1 MGVLGLWTLLEPAG
15 KPVPVESLSHKVLAV
30 DISIWLNQAVRGF
43 RDRQGNAVPHAHLL
57 GLYHRICKLLFYRIK
72 PVFVFD
78 GAPPQLKKDT
88 LARRRMKRSK
98 DSKAAKVAS
107 QKILGNYLQRQAVA
121 QRLQRQ
127 TQAMENVAKI
137 GTEGLH
143 QLIRNGGRREKDL
156 FELPEIPKSENEES
170 IDIMTS
176 SDSETDTILENV
188 GLKNVSDVYEVD
200 VTSSRFTS
208 LPTNLQYEVLN
219 DLKGKRKQ
227 NSWAKLH
234 QMPQEAE
241 GFSGFQMERLK
252 RRREIQAKL
261 EGVVEEISQEQREV
275 LDPKLFVGDRGGLKK
290 LKTETKRLVSRPDRQ
305 VVFVSGLREETRE
318 EDHSIRESTSGSKHA
333 DEIRELVSSDEADDP
348 DISEAVAMSMVGEEE
363 PSQEE
368 ILEMIKK
375 GGQQKRGGSSSI
387 SCKEEVFES
396 QVDDSFD
403 DEVILI
409 PTTSL
414 FSSNR
419 IGGRRFNNI
428 IKEEV
433 EDTVVKVEDTEV
445 ASEEMSDNSDGVGVM
460 SSSDSDS
467 ELSVQESPADDLFA
481 DVFTD
486 DSKIAELDKII
497 KTQEVKPSMKPMKSN
512 NMANELLERV
522 SKLDKAGD
530 IFADISNKAR
540 KGSQIDVHKSFDTS
554 VTDISNQSKERT
566 ELTKEISKSL
576 KNGPGIMMKIAS
588 RWADAEIVKSSPTKN
603 TKEEIE
609 QSPIKAF
616 ECEQS
621 SLLKEMSDIENA
633 NRLKRYTTVKFDDF
647 DESKKIS
654 NESSLSLNK
663 CLTAEERKLEKI
675 GARSVNAET
684 YKSSIVE
691 NEEGVERSSSTETHE
706 ATTSIHETLNDK
718 TEENVVYMA
727 SAPGFVPSGRNTK
740 KIVQVAKNVDNDVDL
755 DVPLFVADKPVNE
768 SDELSEDELYE
779 LQARLAAEH
788 DTLVAE
794 RSKAS
799 RLSNSITDSMYQEC
813 QEMLQMFGL
822 PWVVAPG
829 EAEAQCAQLDTAG
842 LTEGTIT
849 DDSDIWL
856 FGGTRVYKNF
866 FDQEKYVEF
875 FSHTDLI
882 QHFGLNREKLICLAL
897 MTGSD
902 YTEGLDT
909 VGAVTGLEVLAEFPG
924 EGIKPL
930 HDFSQWS
937 RRVKGE
943 MGKEFGMPVGN
954 KTREKLRKISLPE
967 SFPSEAVASAY
978 LNPSVDQSQERF
990 SWAVPNLVGVR
1001 DFAMDRFGWDKS
1013 QVDKLLKP
1021 VIRALEE
1028 KGAVRQARLE
1038 KYFSSTRVK
1047 LPDKGLVASSKRVE
1061 EALRKVRGL
1070 KSPEKPKQSKKISK
1084 RTNKKTNEIEASSS
1098 TVSKPE
1104 QEVSLIAASCGL
1116 VLAPSR
1122 DDLILQKRERER
1134 IAKENKEKAA
1144 EIFKKSQKSKQLKIQ
1159 KKFKRPKRVEL
1170 EKHGLSESDS
1180 D

>member
-1 MGVLGLWTLLEPAG
+1 
-15 KPVPVESLSHKVLAV
+15 
-30 DISIWLNQAVRGF
+30 
-43 RDRQGNAVPHAHLL
+43 
-57 GLYHRICKLLFYRIK
+57 
-72 PVFVFD
+72 
-78 GAPPQLKKDT
+78 
-88 LARRRMKRSK
+88 
-98 DSKAAKVAS
+98 
-107 QKILGNYLQRQAVA
+107 
-121 QRLQRQ
+121 
-127 TQAMENVAKI
+127 
-137 GTEGLH
+137 
-143 QLIRNGGRREKDL
+143 
-156 FELPEIPKSENEES
+156 
-170 IDIMTS
+170 
-176 SDSETDTILENV
+176 LENV

-200 VTSSRFTS
+200 VTSSRFSS

-261 EGVVEEISQEQREV
+261 EGVVEEISQEQREL
-275 LDPKLFVGDRGGLKK
+275 LDPKLFVGDRSGLKK

-305 VVFVSGLREETRE
+305 VVFMSGLREETIER
-318 EDHSIRESTSGSKHA
+318 DQSIREGTSGNKHA
-333 DEIRELVSSDEADDP
+333 QNEIRELVSSDEADDP

-375 GGQQKRGGSSSI
+375 GGQVKKEGPSGI
-387 SCKEEVFES
+387 NCKEKVLAS
-396 QVDDSFD
+396 QVDESFD

-419 IGGRRFNNI
+419 IGGRMLNVV
-428 IKEEV
+428 KEEVEDVVKVENTVVKVENTVVKV
-433 EDTVVKVEDTEV
+433 EDTVVKVEETNQ
-445 ASEEMSDNSDGVGVM
+445 AIIEMSDSSDGVGVM

-467 ELSVQESPADDLFA
+467 ELSVEETPDDDLFA
-481 DVFTD
+481 DVFSD

-497 KTQEVKPSMKPMKSN
+497 KNQEVKPCKEPVRSN
-512 NMANELLERV
+512 KMANELLERV
-522 SKLDKAGD
+522 SKLDKVGD
-530 IFADISNKAR
+530 IFADISKKAS
-540 KGSQIDVHKSFDTS
+540 KENQVDVKKSVGISITNTS
-554 VTDISNQSKERT
+554 SQSKERT
-566 ELTKEISKSL
+566 ELTKEISKNL

-588 RWADAEIVKSSPTKN
+588 RWADAEVVKSSPTKSS
-603 TKEEIE
+603 KVEIH
-609 QSPIKAF
+609 QSPIQAF

-633 NRLKRYTTVKFDDF
+633 KRLKKFTTVNFDDF
-647 DESKKIS
+647 DEEEGRNIS
-654 NESSLSLNK
+654 NESSSSLSNTT
-663 CLTAEERKLEKI
+663 CRNTEERQLDKI
-675 GARSVNAET
+675 GAKSVNAET
-684 YKSSIVE
+684 YSSLILE
-691 NEEGVERSSSTETHE
+691 NEGLSRSSSNTTAETTANNQE
-706 ATTSIHETLNDK
+706 KSSDK
-718 TEENVVYMA
+718 TDENVVYMA
-727 SAPGFVPSGRNTK
+727 SAPGFVPSGRGSQ
-740 KIVQVAKNVDNDVDL
+740 KIVHVAKDADEDGEL
-755 DVPLFVADKPVNE
+755 DVPLFVADNPVNE
-768 SDELSEDELYE
+768 SDELSEDELYK

-794 RSKAS
+794 RSKAN

-875 FSHTDLI
+875 FSHTDLV

-924 EGIKPL
+924 EGIQPL
-930 HDFSQWS
+930 QDFSQWS

-967 SFPSEAVASAY
+967 SFPSEAVAAAY

-1013 QVDKLLKP
+1013 QIDKLLKP

-1070 KSPEKPKQSKKISK
+1070 KTPEKLKQSKKLSK
-1084 RTNKKTNEIEASSS
+1084 RFSKKTNEIEASSTIIS
-1098 TVSKPE
+1098 PPE
-1104 QEVSLIAASCGL
+1104 KEKEVSLIAASCGL
-1116 VLAPSR
+1116 VLAPSK
-1122 DDLILQKRERER
+1122 DDIIMQKRERER

-1144 EIFKKSQKSKQLKIQ
+1144 EIFKKSQKAKELKL
-1159 KKFKRPKRVEL
+1159 KRKFKRPKRVKARREVKSKL
-1170 EKHGLSESDS
+1170 EDRLKTGKNKWFFQKLRF
-1180 D
+1180 

>member
-15 KPVPVESLSHKVLAV
+15 KPVPVESLSHKILAV

-127 TQAMENVAKI
+127 TQALENVAKV

-143 QLIRNGGRREKDL
+143 QLIRSGTRREKDL
-156 FELPEIPKSENEES
+156 FELPDIPKSENEES
-170 IDIMTS
+170 LDVSS

-188 GLKNVSDVYEVD
+188 GLKNVSDVYDVD
-200 VTSSRFTS
+200 VTSNRFTS
-208 LPTNLQYEVLN
+208 LPTSLQYEVLN
-219 DLKGKRKQ
+219 ELKGKRKQ
-227 NSWAKLH
+227 NSWAKVH

-241 GFSGFQMERLK
+241 GFSGFQLERLK

-290 LKTETKRLVSRPDRQ
+290 LKTETKRCVSRPDRH
-305 VVFVSGLREETRE
+305 VVFMSGLREETRKE
-318 EDHSIRESTSGSKHA
+318 EYVGEGTSANKINDG
-333 DEIRELVSSDEADDP
+333 EMRELVSSDEADDP
-348 DISEAVAMSMVGEEE
+348 EIDEALAMSMVGEEE
-363 PSQEE
+363 PSQQD
-368 ILEMIKK
+368 ILDMINK
-375 GGQQKRGGSSSI
+375 GGKLSSEVPTIEIPKRASP
-387 SCKEEVFES
+387 S
-396 QVDDSFD
+396 QVDEVSD

-409 PTTSL
+409 PTKAL

-419 IGGRRFNNI
+419 IGGRSFEKV
-428 IKEEV
+428 IKIEAEEF
-433 EDTVVKVEDTEV
+433 TE
-445 ASEEMSDNSDGVGVM
+445 ALERISNSNDDVGVM
-460 SSSDSDS
+460 SDTDSDSD
-467 ELSVQESPADDLFA
+467 LSAEKHTADDLFA

-486 DSKIAELDKII
+486 DSKINELDKII
-497 KTQEVKPSMKPMKSN
+497 SMSQDIKPSKEPIKEN
-512 NMANELLERV
+512 KMADELLERV
-522 SKLDKAGD
+522 NNLDKAGD
-530 IFADISNKAR
+530 IFADISKKAR
-540 KGSQIDVHKSFDTS
+540 MGNSNANTS
-554 VTDISNQSKERT
+554 VHIKESSSEAIDKT
-566 ELTKEISKSL
+566 ELTKDISKNL

-588 RWADAEIVKSSPTKN
+588 RWADAEINNSIPTK
-603 TKEEIE
+603 KKCDVKQAPLEVFD
-609 QSPIKAF
+609 A
-616 ECEQS
+616 EQS
-621 SLLKEMSDIENA
+621 SLLKEMSDVENT
-633 NRLKRYTTVKFDDF
+633 NRLKRFTTVDF
-647 DESKKIS
+647 SGPDAAGVGKNNPPILDLVAN
-654 NESSLSLNK
+654 NE
-663 CLTAEERKLEKI
+663 TEEKQLAKL
-675 GARSVNAET
+675 GARSVNMET
-684 YKSSIVE
+684 YKSLI
-691 NEEGVERSSSTETHE
+691 EEGEVRRNSMSDTHE
-706 ATTSIHETLNDK
+706 TFDAGKEKPADQTVDNI
-718 TEENVVYMA
+718 VYMA
-727 SAPGFVPSGRNTK
+727 SAPGFVPSGKTTK
-740 KIVQVAKNVDNDVDL
+740 KIVNVTKSDDEDTISVPFGIAVTND
-755 DVPLFVADKPVNE
+755 PVND
-768 SDELSEDELYE
+768 SDELSEAHLYD

-788 DTLVAE
+788 ETLVAE

-875 FSHTDLI
+875 FSHTDLV
-882 QHFGLNREKLICLAL
+882 QHFGLTREKLICLAL

-924 EGIKPL
+924 EGLKPL
-930 HDFSQWS
+930 QDFKEWS
-937 RRVKGE
+937 KRIKGE
-943 MGKEFGMPVGN
+943 MGKEFGMSVGN

-967 SFPSEAVASAY
+967 SFPSEAVACAY
-978 LNPSVDQSQERF
+978 LNPSVDSSQEKF

-1028 KGAVRQARLE
+1028 KGSIHQARLE
-1038 KYFSSTRVK
+1038 KYFSSTMVK
-1047 LPDKGLVASSKRVE
+1047 LPEKGLVASSKRVE

-1070 KSPEKPKQSKKISK
+1070 KVPEKPQENKRVTKRTSKKTSDNPGRNESIS
-1084 RTNKKTNEIEASSS
+1084 NSG
-1098 TVSKPE
+1098 
-1104 QEVSLIAASCGL
+1104 QQVSLIAASCG
-1116 VLAPSR
+1116 VVVAPSR
-1122 DDLILQKRERER
+1122 DDIIFQKMERER
-1134 IAKENKEKAA
+1134 IAKEKKEKAA
-1144 EIFKKSQKSKQLKIQ
+1144 EIFKKSQKAKQLKN
-1159 KKFKRPKRVEL
+1159 KKKLKQPKRLEL